1 MLPAN
6 PGITILEV
14 LKTVSGYKPSA
25 SSCSSWVQ
33 INGLSQPHPVL
44 RDDGSVAQNL
54 SLGTYDVVV
63 LDRNLKIVVKAN
75 IYYSS
80 GKTQVTSA
88 LSGLQ

>member
-25 SSCSSWVQ
+25 SSCSSWAQ

-44 RDDGSVAQNL
+44 RDAVADYL
-54 SLGTYDVVV
+54 PREHAAEL
-63 LDRNLKIVVKAN
+63 REME
-75 IYYSS
+75 
-80 GKTQVTSA
+80 A
-88 LSGLQ
+88 LAEHGPFRRGDEA